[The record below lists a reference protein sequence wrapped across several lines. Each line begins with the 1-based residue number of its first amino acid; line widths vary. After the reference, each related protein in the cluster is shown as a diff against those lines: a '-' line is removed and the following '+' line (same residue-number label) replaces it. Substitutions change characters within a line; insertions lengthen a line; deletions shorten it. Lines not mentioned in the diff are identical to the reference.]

1 MRPLSATLTSNQK
14 AVGVDT
20 SRQVPIWKIVLTR
33 SGQSTQTY
41 TNTRLIAIRGHI
53 EEEYNQT
60 ATVLLD
66 NSDNALTSLDFEMF
80 KGVISYGY
88 NDPTQGDEY
97 SACAPLYVVGQRLYS
112 SQGVLVC
119 QLSLVGI
126 PNLMG
131 FDLAE
136 SSLDLTEGDARTV
149 KTLLTAIVD
158 KTLAPY
164 TNYTS
169 YNATYDGT
177 DDTLLDSYKPREL
190 FRVGENDSRLSKI
203 KELLNWTGEKMIAK
217 ADGKIHFLNPTTTG
231 STYDYEYR
239 LAVSTYHTFFS
250 KELRNRFVNP
260 NKEVVKS
267 HESHQPQFT
276 GSDTSATSFAL
287 FPQTHT
293 TRLRLA
299 SDTEAGNIAS
309 AIIERYEL
317 DADTGAVSV
326 PMNVGQ
332 EVFDFINVTDARQGD
347 SRKGNVRYIKRDVE
361 IPQRRGRLKWDMEV
375 RFGKTALLPLT
386 LSPIVR
392 TAESGERVRRT
403 ADEPVTTG
411 VLLDAYNSLAG
422 DLDATIDGL
431 NEIIAHINAHHD
443 VFIGRDIRATEVMVA
458 PMWVGDT

>member
-1 MRPLSATLTSNQK
+1 M
-14 AVGVDT
+14 DT
-20 SRQVPIWKIVLTR
+20 SRQVPLWKIVLTR
-33 SGQSTQTY
+33 AGQDTKTY

-53 EEEYNQT
+53 EEEYNQV
-60 ATVLLD
+60 ATILLD
-66 NSDNALTSLDFEMF
+66 NSDNALTTLNFEMY

-119 QLSLVGI
+119 QLSLIGI

-136 SSLDLTEGDARTV
+136 SSLDLTQDDARTV
-149 KTLLTAIVD
+149 KTLLTAIVN

-169 YNATYDGT
+169 YTATYDST
-177 DDTLLDSYKPREL
+177 DNIIDDFRPKEL
-190 FRVGENDSRLSKI
+190 FRVGENDSRLAKI
-203 KELLNWTGEKMIAK
+203 RELLDWTGEKMRVE
-217 ADGKIHFLNPTTTG
+217 ADGKVHFLNPTTTG

-260 NKEVVKS
+260 TKEVVKS
-267 HESHQPQFT
+267 HESHDPQFS
-276 GSDTSATSFAL
+276 GSDTSATSHGYD
-287 FPQTHT
+287 PKTHT
-293 TRLRLA
+293 SRLRLA
-299 SDTEAGNIAS
+299 SDTEAANIAS

-332 EVFDFINVTDARQGD
+332 EVFDFINVTDSRQGD
-347 SRKGNVRYIKRDVE
+347 SRKGNVRYIRRDVE

-375 RFGKTALLPLT
+375 RFGKVLLQPIS
-386 LSPIVR
+386 LSPLVR
-392 TAESGERVRRT
+392 LSESRATGEVST
-403 ADEPVTTG
+403 QVSINS
-411 VLLDAYNSLAG
+411 LIDAYNNLAD
-422 DLDATIDGL
+422 DLGTTIDGL
-431 NEIIAHINAHHD
+431 NGIIDHLNSHHD
-443 VFIGRDIRATEVMVA
+443 VFHTKEA
-458 PMWVGDT
+458 WVKNALTIPGE

>member
-1 MRPLSATLTSNQK
+1 MRSLSATLLANQR

-20 SRQVPIWKIVLTR
+20 SRQVPLWKIVLSR
-33 SGQSTQTY
+33 AGQSTQTY

-53 EEEYNQT
+53 EEEYNQV

-66 NSDNALTSLDFEMF
+66 NSDNALTSIDFEMY
-80 KGVISYGY
+80 KGVLSYGY

-112 SQGVLVC
+112 AQGVLVC
-119 QLSLVGI
+119 HLSLVGI

-136 SSLDLTEGDARTV
+136 SSLDLTEDDARTV
-149 KTLLTAIVD
+149 KTLLTAIVN
-158 KTLAPY
+158 KTLTPY

-169 YNATYDGT
+169 YTATYDGT
-177 DDTLLDSYKPREL
+177 DDTLIGSFKPKEL

-203 KELLNWTGEKMIAK
+203 KELLNWTGEKMIVK
-217 ADGKIHFLNPTTTG
+217 DDGKVHFINPTTTG
-231 STYDYEYR
+231 STYDDEYE
-239 LAVSTYHTFFS
+239 LATSGVHTFFN

-267 HESHQPQFT
+267 HESHQPQYS
-276 GSDTSATSFAL
+276 GSDTSATSYAL

-293 TRLRLA
+293 IRLRLA
-299 SDTEAGNIAS
+299 SDTEGANIAS

-317 DADTGAVSV
+317 DADTGSVLV

-332 EVFDFINVTDARQGD
+332 EVFDFINVTDSRQGD
-347 SRKGNVRYIKRDVE
+347 SRKGNVRYIRRDVE
-361 IPQRRGRLKWDMEV
+361 IPQRGGRLKWDMEV
-375 RFGKTALLPLT
+375 RFGKTLLQPIT
-386 LSPIVR
+386 LSPLTRLGVGEI
-392 TAESGERVRRT
+392 TPESLSNAIEGLAIDLLR
-403 ADEPVTTG
+403 TTG
-411 VLLDAYNSLAG
+411 L
-422 DLDATIDGL
+422 L
-431 NEIIAHINAHHD
+431 NEVVDHINAHHD

-458 PMWVGDT
+458 PRSERDT